1 LNTTRIS
8 EVVLTDR
15 LQRSVTKN
23 NFKRHLTVQNST
35 FFFFLIDEHGYLSLF
50 PMYDLRLCLFYSY
63 IAYGFFLPTVFIFLL
78 FIHKIFSHFLIPII
92 IIDTILFLTLLGA
105 LFWLRTEKQ
114 QFWFY
119 TILIIVIVLITVRNL
134 YLFISI
140 IYRTVTEFGKKR
152 AILFDAIDRQVR
164 SLLIKE
170 KQYSV

>member
-1 LNTTRIS
+1 L
-8 EVVLTDR
+8 
-15 LQRSVTKN
+15 
-23 NFKRHLTVQNST
+23 KRHLTVQNST
-35 FFFFLIDEHGYLSLF
+35 FFFFLIDEHEYLSLF

-63 IAYGFFLPTVFIFLL
+63 IAYGFFLPSVFIFLL
-78 FIHKIFSHFLIPII
+78 FIHKTFSHFLIPII

-105 LFWLRTEKQ
+105 LFWFRAEKQ

-170 KQYSV
+170 KQYSVWSLLIRLIFFKNQSIQYGR